1 MRVHCGA
8 QLPSPS
14 SLTSGELSG
23 EDRAQTLGPQ
33 AELKASSVLLKA
45 LKPGTPDLNCKMGTI
60 KPPLE
65 DETAVW

>member
-1 MRVHCGA
+1 MKNAFLPLTFLVPFIKN
-8 QLPSPS
+8 QL
-14 SLTSGELSG
+14 
-23 EDRAQTLGPQ
+23 AITLGFI
-33 AELKASSVLLKA
+33 SVVSILFLLKA